1 MNEVDIS
8 KLVESVLQSMSQP
21 TTKASPSATA
31 SQVSNEQQLTAADYP
46 IQEKRP
52 ELVKTATNRP
62 LSEITF
68 QNFLKGNISAKDMR
82 VAPETL
88 ELQAQIAEST
98 GRTAL
103 ARNMRRAA
111 ELIPVPD
118 ERVLEIYNALRPNR
132 SSKEELL
139 AIAQELE
146 TQYSATAL
154 AAHVREAA
162 EVYEQRD
169 VLRRD

>member
-1 MNEVDIS
+1 MNEIDIS
-8 KLVESVLQSMSQP
+8 KLVDSVLQSMSQS
-21 TTKASPSATA
+21 ASKGSSLGNASGGSSGQRLSAK
-31 SQVSNEQQLTAADYP
+31 DYP

-52 ELVKTATNRP
+52 ELIKTATGRP

-88 ELQAQIAEST
+88 EYHAQIAEST

-111 ELIPVPD
+111 EMIPVPD

-132 SSKEELL
+132 SSKAELL
-139 AIAQELE
+139 AIADELDSK
-146 TQYSATAL
+146 YSAKAL

>member
-1 MNEVDIS
+1 MNDVDIS

-21 TTKASPSATA
+21 APQTSPSATA
-31 SQVSNEQQLTAADYP
+31 SRARSGSQLTAADYP
-46 IQEKRP
+46 LQEKRP
-52 ELVKTATNRP
+52 ELVNTATGRP

-68 QNFLKGNISAKDMR
+68 QNFLKGNIGPKDMR

-139 AIAQELE
+139 NIATELE
-146 TQYSATAL
+146 TKYSATVL